1 MNDENKELA
10 QTLKKDSDLQ
20 RRPAATKSV
29 SSKKKA
35 GGSDRSSNRGSEERQ
50 PSLPAGG
57 RGQKRGRDYE
67 IEKVGDDSII
77 RPSSPLSDVDGT
89 FSGLLSPE
97 PVKELSTMEMQSE
110 VDLTLDRGRTP
121 VPVPAIGENRKS
133 SMFWDRR
140 ASQIIFPEALS
151 STRTSRSTKPKP
163 THWLKQGNRE
173 ISSRPVARPRTRKT
187 SAETTEDIL
196 EGTQKESRLL
206 RESGWLTEYPDYPA
220 LLTAHA
226 QDNIHPQ
233 LKKLNVHDPGNISKR
248 IFFHGQDPKAK
259 LIIAGV
265 PRDGGLH
272 PTRSTTPT
280 KSDKMPG
287 VPKARNEGDWRGYPS
302 VEAATDALQELV
314 FSAVDNNNQEEAFL
328 SRPQISI
335 PCPDHLKSIL
345 VDDWENVTKNLHLVP
360 LPSKTPVNMILDT
373 YYEEEKAKRRPGS
386 AEADILEEVVA
397 GIKEYFQHSLGRIL
411 LYRFEREQYHEIRQL
426 WEGAVSGKWEGK
438 GPGDVY
444 GAEHLARLFGK
455 SNRIVGYPIYALTT
469 VAIHAYRRIREGQL
483 LCGSLELIMISLQTL
498 VSLPGLVAQTNMD
511 QQSVNRMREE
521 LTKLTQWLARHS
533 DKYFTA
539 EYEAA
544 SQDYIEKARGV

>member
-20 RRPAATKSV
+20 RRPAPTKSA

-50 PSLPAGG
+50 ASLPAGG

-77 RPSSPLSDVDGT
+77 RPSSPLSEMDST
-89 FSGLLSPE
+89 SSGLLSPE
-97 PVKELSTMEMQSE
+97 PVKEWSSKEMQGE
-110 VDLTLDRGRTP
+110 VDLILDRGRTP
-121 VPVPAIGENRKS
+121 IPVPAIGENRRS
-133 SMFWDRR
+133 SMYWERKT
-140 ASQIIFPEALS
+140 SQITFPEVVS
-151 STRTSRSTKPKP
+151 STRTLRSTKPKP
-163 THWLKQGNRE
+163 SHWLKQGNLE
-173 ISSRPVARPRTRKT
+173 ISSRPVARPSTRKGP
-187 SAETTEDIL
+187 AETTEEIL
-196 EGTQKESRLL
+196 GRSPPRESRALL
-206 RESGWLTEYPDYPA
+206 ESGWLTEYPDYPA
-220 LLTAHA
+220 LLTAHS

-233 LKKLNVHDPGNISKR
+233 LKKLNVHDPGNIAKR

-265 PRDGGLH
+265 PRDGGLD
-272 PTRSTTPT
+272 PIRSTTPT
-280 KSDKMPG
+280 KSNKMPG
-287 VPKARNEGDWRGYPS
+287 APKAKDEGNRRGYPS

-314 FSAVDNNNQEEAFL
+314 FSAVDNDNQEEAFL
-328 SRPQISI
+328 GRPQISI

-426 WEGAVSGKWEGK
+426 WEGAVGGEWEGK

-455 SNRIVGYPIYALTT
+455 SNRIVRYRDPRSYNKFC
-469 VAIHAYRRIREGQL
+469 HAFLRTRRTQYSDEGL
-483 LCGSLELIMISLQTL
+483 S
-498 VSLPGLVAQTNMD
+498 
-511 QQSVNRMREE
+511 
-521 LTKLTQWLARHS
+521 
-533 DKYFTA
+533 
-539 EYEAA
+539 
-544 SQDYIEKARGV
+544 